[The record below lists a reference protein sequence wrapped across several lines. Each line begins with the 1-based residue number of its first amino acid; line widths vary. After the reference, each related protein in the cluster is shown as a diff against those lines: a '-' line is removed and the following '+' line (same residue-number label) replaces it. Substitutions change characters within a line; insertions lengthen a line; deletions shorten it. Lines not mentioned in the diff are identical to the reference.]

1 MGELCER
8 IVYQNGTNHIT
19 VLEWLFVLMP
29 TKETHLFFCF
39 PAVSPTTMTVF
50 VKEEAVRENPI
61 KRAMELA
68 SA

>member
-1 MGELCER
+1 
-8 IVYQNGTNHIT
+8 
-19 VLEWLFVLMP
+19 MP